1 MQTVGRYESQQP
13 TAYTSIDQEG
23 LTMRT
28 GEAFI
33 LGTVM
38 GGVAVWLWGREI
50 EGFVGEKTRG
60 VRTQAADAMR
70 EVDEKTRQMLTAAG
84 TLCVAPKTSCRTR
97 RGASARLSKQGKTL
111 SARRRQ
117 PGEHS
122 PGSAR

>member
-70 EVDEKTRQMLTAAG
+70 EVDEKTGQMLDSGGNSLRRAEDILQDTKGRVSTALQAG
-84 TLCVAPKTSCRTR
+84 QDAIRPAPTT
-97 RGASARLSKQGKTL
+97 RGA
-111 SARRRQ
+111 
-117 PGEHS
+117 
-122 PGSAR
+122 